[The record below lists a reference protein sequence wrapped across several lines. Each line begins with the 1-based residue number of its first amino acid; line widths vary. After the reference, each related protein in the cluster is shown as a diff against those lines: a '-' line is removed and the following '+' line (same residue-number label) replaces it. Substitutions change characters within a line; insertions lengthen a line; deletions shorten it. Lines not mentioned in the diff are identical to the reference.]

1 MMHVYEVRSR
11 KDKRGI
17 DPDFRCAAIRSAVVK
32 NRVGVADEN
41 GLNLGKALRL
51 SDDQAA
57 ISAE

>member
-1 MMHVYEVRSR
+1 
-11 KDKRGI
+11 
-17 DPDFRCAAIRSAVVK
+17 VVK

-41 GLNLGKALRL
+41 GLNLRKALRL